1 MRVTAENVVSGDKF
15 KCEIRHEDLEA
26 IVPHPLRAGGDVA
39 EVMTAVC
46 VCVCVC
52 VSVCICVWV
61 VCVRVCV
68 CVCARARAFIMY
80 TERERT
86 TNTQTHTQYI
96 YIYIYILFIVRADLF
111 CFYKVCDSHT
121 FVLQLGDLECALVQ
135 GLRAEAHHRQCVR
148 LSKARPD
155 EVQYSRSLLTL
166 VGLF

>member
-68 CVCARARAFIMY
+68 CVCARARVY
-80 TERERT
+80 YVYRERENDKH
-86 TNTQTHTQYI
+86 TNTHTIHI
-96 YIYIYILFIVRADLF
+96 YIHIHFVHSTSRPFLFL
-111 CFYKVCDSHT
+111 
-121 FVLQLGDLECALVQ
+121 Q
-135 GLRAEAHHRQCVR
+135 GLRLTHFRVAVG
-148 LSKARPD
+148 RPG
-155 EVQYSRSLLTL
+155 VCTGTRAASRGPPQTVCSPFQSPT
-166 VGLF
+166 